1 MEPTNKKVSL
11 LRIVAATTYDSLLLL
26 GVWFLVGSLA
36 LGIKFLYTGEVSSL
50 NPVAGMSLVI
60 LSTWL
65 YFALFWIY
73 GGKTLGM
80 SSWKLRIISQNG
92 NQITIIQTI
101 IRFFSNILT
110 ISLAGIPLFFRQ
122 INKNNKSLSD
132 LLSKT
137 SIISD

>member
-11 LRIVAATTYDSLLLL
+11 LRIVAATVYDSLLML

-36 LGIKFLYTGEVSSL
+36 LGVKFFFTGEVSSL
-50 NPVAGMSLVI
+50 NPIAVMSIVI

-65 YFALFWIY
+65 YFAMFWIY

-80 SSWKLRIISQNG
+80 SSWKLRIASQDG
-92 NQITIIQTI
+92 NKITIIQTI
-101 IRFFSNILT
+101 IRFLSNIFT
-110 ISLAGIPLFFRQ
+110 ISLAGIPLFLRR
-122 INKNNKSLSD
+122 INKNNRSLSD

>member
-11 LRIVAATTYDSLLLL
+11 LRIVAATIYDSLLML

-36 LGIKFLYTGEVSSL
+36 LGIKFVFTGEVSSL
-50 NPVAGMSLVI
+50 HPVTGMSLVI

-65 YFALFWIY
+65 YFAMFWIY

-92 NQITIIQTI
+92 DQISINQTI
-101 IRFFSNILT
+101 IRFLSNIFT
-110 ISLAGIPLFFRQ
+110 ISFAGIPLFLRRL
-122 INKNNKSLSD
+122 NNNRSFSD

>member
-11 LRIVAATTYDSLLLL
+11 LRIVAATVYDSLLML

-36 LGIKFLYTGEVSSL
+36 LGVKFVFTGEVSSL
-50 NPVAGMSLVI
+50 NPVVGMSLVI

-65 YFALFWIY
+65 YFAMFWIY

-80 SSWKLRIISQNG
+80 SSWKLRIVSQDG
-92 NQITIIQTI
+92 NQITTI
-101 IRFFSNILT
+101 IRFLSNIFT
-110 ISLAGIPLFFRQ
+110 ISLAGIPLFLRR
-122 INKNNKSLSD
+122 INKNNSSLSD

-137 SIISD
+137 SITSD

>member
-11 LRIVAATTYDSLLLL
+11 LRIVAATIYDSLLML

-36 LGIKFLYTGEVSSL
+36 LSIKFIFTGEVSSL
-50 NPVAGMSLVI
+50 NPIAGMSLVI

-92 NQITIIQTI
+92 NQITVIQTI
-101 IRFFSNILT
+101 IRFLSNILT
-110 ISLAGIPLFFRQ
+110 VLFAGIPLFFRQ
-122 INKNNKSLSD
+122 INKNNESLSD

>member
-11 LRIVAATTYDSLLLL
+11 LSIVAATVYDSLLML

-36 LGIKFLYTGEVSSL
+36 LSIKFVFTGEVSSL
-50 NPVAGMSLVI
+50 NPVTGMSLVI

-65 YFALFWIY
+65 YFAMFWIY

-80 SSWKLRIISQNG
+80 SSWKLRIVSQDG
-92 NQITIIQTI
+92 NQITIMQTI
-101 IRFFSNILT
+101 IRFLSNIFT
-110 ISLAGIPLFFRQ
+110 ISLAGIPLFLRR
-122 INKNNKSLSD
+122 INKNNRSLSD
-132 LLSKT
+132 LLSNT

>member
-11 LRIVAATTYDSLLLL
+11 LRIVAATVYDSLLML

-36 LGIKFLYTGEVSSL
+36 LAVKFVFMGEVSSL
-50 NPVAGMSLVI
+50 NPVTGMSLVI

-65 YFALFWIY
+65 YFAMFWIY

-80 SSWKLRIISQNG
+80 SSWKLRIVSQDG
-92 NQITIIQTI
+92 NKITIIQTI
-101 IRFFSNILT
+101 IRFLSNIFT
-110 ISLAGIPLFFRQ
+110 ISLAGIPLFLRR
-122 INKNNKSLSD
+122 INENNRSLSD

>member
-1 MEPTNKKVSL
+1 MEQTNKKVSL
-11 LRIVAATTYDSLLLL
+11 LRIVAATVYESILML

-36 LGIKFLYTGEVSSL
+36 LGIKFVFTGEVSSL
-50 NPVAGMSLVI
+50 HPVTGMSIVI

-80 SSWKLRIISQNG
+80 SSWKLRIVSQDG
-92 NQITIIQTI
+92 DQITLIQTI
-101 IRFFSNILT
+101 IRFLSNIIT
-110 ISLAGIPLFFRQ
+110 ISLAGIPLFFRR
-122 INKNNKSLSD
+122 INKNNRSLSD

>member
-1 MEPTNKKVSL
+1 M
-11 LRIVAATTYDSLLLL
+11 RIVAATTYDSLLLL

-80 SSWKLRIISQNG
+80 SSWKLRIISQDG

-101 IRFFSNILT
+101 IRFLSNIFT
-110 ISLAGIPLFFRQ
+110 ISLAGIPLFLRRL
-122 INKNNKSLSD
+122 NNNRSLSD

-137 SIISD
+137 SIITD

>member
-1 MEPTNKKVSL
+1 MELTNKKVSL

-80 SSWKLRIISQNG
+80 SSWKLRIISQDG

-101 IRFFSNILT
+101 IRFLSNIFT
-110 ISLAGIPLFFRQ
+110 ISFAGIPLFLRRL
-122 INKNNKSLSD
+122 NNNRSLSD

>member
-50 NPVAGMSLVI
+50 NPVCGMSLVI

-80 SSWKLRIISQNG
+80 SSWKLRIISQDG

-101 IRFFSNILT
+101 IRFLSNIFT
-110 ISLAGIPLFFRQ
+110 ISLVGIPLFLRRL
-122 INKNNKSLSD
+122 NNNRSLSD

-137 SIISD
+137 SIITD

>member
-11 LRIVAATTYDSLLLL
+11 LRIVAATVYDSLLML

-36 LGIKFLYTGEVSSL
+36 LGIKFVFTGEVSSL
-50 NPVAGMSLVI
+50 HPVTGMSLVI

-65 YFALFWIY
+65 YFAMFWIY

-80 SSWKLRIISQNG
+80 SSWKLRIVSRDG
-92 NQITIIQTI
+92 NRITLIQTI
-101 IRFFSNILT
+101 IRFLSNIIT
-110 ISLAGIPLFFRQ
+110 ISFAGIPLFFRR
-122 INKNNKSLSD
+122 INKNNRSLSD

-137 SIISD
+137 SITSD

>member
-36 LGIKFLYTGEVSSL
+36 LGIKFLFTGEVSSL

-80 SSWKLRIISQNG
+80 SSWKLKIISQDG

-101 IRFFSNILT
+101 IRFLSNIFT
-110 ISLAGIPLFFRQ
+110 ISFAGIPLFLR
-122 INKNNKSLSD
+122 ILNNNRSLSD

>member
-1 MEPTNKKVSL
+1 MELTNKKVSL
-11 LRIVAATTYDSLLLL
+11 LRIVAATVYDSLLML

-36 LGIKFLYTGEVSSL
+36 LGVKFVLTGEVSSL
-50 NPVAGMSLVI
+50 NLFTGMSLVI

-80 SSWKLRIISQNG
+80 SSWKLRIVSQDG

-101 IRFFSNILT
+101 IRFLSNIFT
-110 ISLAGIPLFFRQ
+110 ISLAGIPLFLRR
-122 INKNNKSLSD
+122 ISKNDRSLSD

>member
-11 LRIVAATTYDSLLLL
+11 LRIVAATVYDSLLML

-36 LGIKFLYTGEVSSL
+36 LGIKFVFIGEVSSL
-50 NPVAGMSLVI
+50 NPVTGMSLVI

-65 YFALFWIY
+65 YFAMFWIY

-80 SSWKLRIISQNG
+80 SSWKLRIISHDG
-92 NQITIIQTI
+92 NQITLIQTI
-101 IRFFSNILT
+101 IRFLSNIFT
-110 ISLAGIPLFFRQ
+110 ISLAGIPLFLRI
-122 INKNNKSLSD
+122 INKNNSSLSD

-137 SIISD
+137 SITSD

>member
-1 MEPTNKKVSL
+1 MELTNKKVSL
-11 LRIVAATTYDSLLLL
+11 LRIVAATVYDSLLML

-36 LGIKFLYTGEVSSL
+36 LGVKFVLTGEVSSL
-50 NPVAGMSLVI
+50 NPITGMSLVI

-65 YFALFWIY
+65 YFAMFWIY

-80 SSWKLRIISQNG
+80 SSWKLRIVSQGG

-101 IRFFSNILT
+101 IRFLSNIFT
-110 ISLAGIPLFFRQ
+110 ISLAGIPLFLRR
-122 INKNNKSLSD
+122 ISKNDRSLSD

>member
-11 LRIVAATTYDSLLLL
+11 LRIVAATVYDSLLML

-36 LGIKFLYTGEVSSL
+36 LGVKFVLTGEVSSL
-50 NPVAGMSLVI
+50 NPVTGMSLVI

-65 YFALFWIY
+65 YFAMFWIY

-80 SSWKLRIISQNG
+80 SSWKLRIVSQDG

-101 IRFFSNILT
+101 IRFLSNIFT
-110 ISLAGIPLFFRQ
+110 ISLAGIPLFLRI
-122 INKNNKSLSD
+122 INKNNRSLSD

-137 SIISD
+137 SITSD

>member
-11 LRIVAATTYDSLLLL
+11 LTIVAATTYDSLLLL

-80 SSWKLRIISQNG
+80 SSWKLRIISQDG

-101 IRFFSNILT
+101 IRFLSNIFT
-110 ISLAGIPLFFRQ
+110 ISFAGIPLFLRRL
-122 INKNNKSLSD
+122 NNNRSLSD

>member
-11 LRIVAATTYDSLLLL
+11 LRIVAATVYDSLLML

-36 LGIKFLYTGEVSSL
+36 LRIKFVFTGEVSSL
-50 NPVAGMSLVI
+50 HPVTGMSLVI

-65 YFALFWIY
+65 YFAMFWIY

-80 SSWKLRIISQNG
+80 SSWKLRIVSQDG
-92 NQITIIQTI
+92 NRITFIQTT
-101 IRFFSNILT
+101 IRFLSNIIT
-110 ISLAGIPLFFRQ
+110 ISLAGIPLFFRR
-122 INKNNKSLSD
+122 INKNNRSLSD

>member
-11 LRIVAATTYDSLLLL
+11 LRIVAATVYDSLLML

-36 LGIKFLYTGEVSSL
+36 LGIKFVFTGEGPPL
-50 NPVAGMSLVI
+50 HPVTGMSLVI

-65 YFALFWIY
+65 YFAMFWMY

-80 SSWKLRIISQNG
+80 SSWKLRIVSQDG

-101 IRFFSNILT
+101 IRFLSNIFT
-110 ISLAGIPLFFRQ
+110 ISLAGIPLFLRR
-122 INKNNKSLSD
+122 INKNNSSLSD

-137 SIISD
+137 SITSD